1 LALVVPVEISGRLIE
16 AVPAVVDKVPPAAE
30 RVRREIVL
38 ARFLG
43 KLAVDQGLRE
53 LRSRLAPPQG
63 DAMSEHPAASPDRAT
78 SAPADPEVAVANPHP
93 GPDAAVAPAS
103 DTLALADYDHLSS
116 AQVVAKLSGLDA
128 GELDA
133 IETYER
139 SGRHRRT
146 VLGKIDQLRSDGV
159 SS

>member
-1 LALVVPVEISGRLIE
+1 
-16 AVPAVVDKVPPAAE
+16 
-30 RVRREIVL
+30 VL

-53 LRSRLAPPQG
+53 LRSRLAPPQVE
-63 DAMSEHPAASPDRAT
+63 ATSEESAASSDRAA
-78 SAPADPEVAVANPHP
+78 SAPARPEVAVATPAP
-93 GPDAAVAPAS
+93 SLGAAVAPDS

-133 IETYER
+133 IEMYER

-146 VLGKIDQLRSDGV
+146 VLGKIDQLRSGGV
-159 SS
+159 AS